1 MYYKLAPIAH
11 VLSRLGFVFSLL
23 LLAPTLVSY
32 LYQDA
37 AFWVFADTAAAT
49 ICASGIIWL
58 ITRSHQREQAAD
70 AISLFVN
77 RLLAAQNN
85 SQQKNG

>member
-49 ICASGIIWL
+49 TDATINGLPVGEAERLRQILSERGE
-58 ITRSHQREQAAD
+58 QRMAG
-70 AISLFVN
+70 L
-77 RLLAAQNN
+77 
-85 SQQKNG
+85 